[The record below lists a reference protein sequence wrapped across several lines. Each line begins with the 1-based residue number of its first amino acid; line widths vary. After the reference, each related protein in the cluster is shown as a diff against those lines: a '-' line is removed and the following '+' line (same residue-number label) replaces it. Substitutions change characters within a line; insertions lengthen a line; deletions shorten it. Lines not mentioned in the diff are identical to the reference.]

1 MKSLSGALDSFVV
14 DEFSVW
20 VNERKDFFTSQKC
33 QPPPKKN
40 FLEETTHPFVS
51 LVSSHLFFRF
61 CCVIL
66 VYTPVYI

>member
-40 FLEETTHPFVS
+40 FLEETTPSSLSFPHTFSSVFVA
-51 LVSSHLFFRF
+51 
-61 CCVIL
+61 
-66 VYTPVYI
+66 